1 MKLPDGRTLGF
12 DDVGAADGAALLYV
26 HGTPDSRR
34 SRHPDDGLA
43 TDAAVRLVA
52 VDRPGSGLSTPHPSG
67 SVATFADDMAVLAR
81 HLGIDRWSVLA
92 WSAGAPFGLAVAARH
107 PHLVSRVTVVAGLPP
122 VDAYGRPGLLDGA
135 SGDRLTVAELG
146 AELGPQTAAEM
157 LAPMLAPVPCDHA
170 LAVEHVLESPD
181 PVRRA
186 ELDAVPGAIDAMADG
201 IVDAVAWGLEALVH
215 EIEVQLRPLDV
226 DLADVTCP
234 VDLRYGSADPSAPQA
249 FGRWYADTLPNATLE
264 VLDGAGHCFVL
275 PHWADALRLAVR
287 TA

>member
-1 MKLPDGRTLGF
+1 MTLGDGRVLGF
-12 DDVGAADGAALLYV
+12 DDVGAPAGRALLYV

-43 TDAAVRLVA
+43 TDGDVRLVA

-67 SVATFADDMAVLAR
+67 SVATFADDVAMLAR
-81 HLGIDRWSVLA
+81 HLGIDRLAVLG
-92 WSAGAPFGLAVAARH
+92 WSAGATFALGVAARH
-107 PHLVSRVTVVAGLPP
+107 PYLVHRVTVAAGLPP
-122 VDAYGRPGLLDGA
+122 VDAYAVPGLLDGA

-146 AELGPQTAAEM
+146 AELGPQAAAEM

-186 ELDAVPGAIDAMADG
+186 EFDAVLGAVDAMADG
-201 IVDAVAWGLEALVH
+201 IVDAVAWGLDALVH

-226 DLADVTCP
+226 DLAHVTCP
-234 VDLRYGSADPSAPQA
+234 VDLRYGSDDPSAPQA

-275 PHWADALRLAVR
+275 PRWAETLRLAVR
-287 TA
+287 PA